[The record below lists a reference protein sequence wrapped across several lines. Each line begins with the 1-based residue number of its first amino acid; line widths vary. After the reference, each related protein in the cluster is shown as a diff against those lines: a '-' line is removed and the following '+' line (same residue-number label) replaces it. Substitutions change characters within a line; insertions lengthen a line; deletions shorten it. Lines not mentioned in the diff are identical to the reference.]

1 MQAEIRSSDGVR
13 LHHRESGDPHG
24 RPVLLVAGF
33 KASATSWRPQLPA
46 LEKAG
51 HRVIAMDRRG
61 HGRSEVGPAGSHDM
75 DRHGADIGDAIAAL
89 GLQDATVVGQ
99 SMGGNAIWA
108 LLAAGRTSGIRD
120 VVIVDQ
126 TPRMLNSDDWPYGF
140 YGYDESNANTYFATG
155 VPLPGRHSLA
165 SKGPVRV
172 VRLLRGMDLRAAMA
186 GFTAAELEL
195 LNDHAR
201 RDWRPAVAASPVPVL
216 FVAGRESDFWPSEHA
231 AASAALTPLGESVV
245 IEKAGHATNI
255 EQPRAFDDVL
265 RGWLER

>member
-1 MQAEIRSSDGVR
+1 MTRIRSSDGVR
-13 LHHRESGDPHG
+13 LHHRESGDPGG

-33 KASATSWRPQLPA
+33 KAAAASWRPQLAA
-46 LEKAG
+46 LERAG

-61 HGRSEVGPAGSHDM
+61 HGGSEIGPDGSHDM
-75 DRHGADIGDAIAAL
+75 DHHGADIGDVIDRL

-108 LLAAGRTSGIRD
+108 LLAAGRRAGIRD

-126 TPRMLNSDDWPYGF
+126 TPKMLNSDDWPYGF
-140 YGYDESNANTYFATG
+140 YGYDASNADTYFATG

-165 SKGPVRV
+165 SKGLVRV
-172 VRLLRGMDLRAAMA
+172 VRLLRSVDLRAARG

-201 RDWRPAVAASPVPVL
+201 RDWRPTVAATPVPVL
-216 FVAGRESDFWPSEHA
+216 FVAGRESDLWPCEHA
-231 AASAALTPLGESVV
+231 AAAASLTPMGESAV

-255 EQPRAFDDVL
+255 EQPRAFDGVL
-265 RGWLER
+265 GDWLRR